1 MTGVMRSRSA
11 RRVTGVDRFLTL
23 IRVVMISVIII
34 GFLAFVAQQIDPDN
48 PFARWRNPGAR
59 GLTGDQFK
67 GLLISGLSQGSMYGL
82 IALGYSMVY
91 GVLGFIN
98 FAHGEVFMVG
108 AMSGF
113 ITSDKLHAAGWWES
127 NFLLS
132 LTVVTL
138 IAIVTSTFTAVVT
151 ERIAYRPLRN
161 SPRLIPLITSIG
173 VSFFIQNAVMGLLGP
188 ATKSYPKLPDW
199 LGNQRLLDFRDV
211 IFWLPPL
218 LILLL
223 WVIQLMGKVI
233 ALRLGLPG
241 AGRPREKDVT
251 TDGDGRF
258 VAKLT
263 KRLAAWFGIS
273 APALQRLV
281 SVWISLSLAL
291 SLVPK
296 TIRTF
301 QITGTKIMV
310 VSVAAASMAGLWYLV
325 ERTKTGRA
333 MRAVAE
339 DKEIAALMGINV
351 NRIIVVTFA
360 VGGTMAGIGGIL
372 WGLLF
377 RSVNHMTGF
386 LPGIKAFTAA
396 VVGGIGNMGGAMAG
410 GLFLGSAE
418 SVAPMVLMEPLGIPG
433 VSQLKDA
440 VAFTVLVLVLLF
452 RPAGLFGERLSQ
464 EDRA

>member
-11 RRVTGVDRFLTL
+11 RRVSGVDRFLTV
-23 IRVVMISVIII
+23 IRVVMASLIII
-34 GFLAFVAQQIDPDN
+34 GILAFVAQQIDPNN

-138 IAIVTSTFTAVVT
+138 IAIATSTFTAVIT

-199 LGNQRLLDFRDV
+199 LTKQRS
-211 IFWLPPL
+211 
-218 LILLL
+218 ILTFE
-223 WVIQLMGKVI
+223 I
-233 ALRLGLPG
+233 A
-241 AGRPREKDVT
+241 
-251 TDGDGRF
+251 
-258 VAKLT
+258 
-263 KRLAAWFGIS
+263 
-273 APALQRLV
+273 
-281 SVWISLSLAL
+281 
-291 SLVPK
+291 
-296 TIRTF
+296 
-301 QITGTKIMV
+301 GTKIMV
-310 VSVAAASMAGLWYLV
+310 VTVAAASMAGLWYLV

-377 RSVNHMTGF
+377 RSVHHMTGF

-418 SVAPMVLMEPLGIPG
+418 SVAPLVLMEPLGIPG

-452 RPAGLFGERLSQ
+452 RPAGLFGERLSEQ
-464 EDRA
+464 DRT